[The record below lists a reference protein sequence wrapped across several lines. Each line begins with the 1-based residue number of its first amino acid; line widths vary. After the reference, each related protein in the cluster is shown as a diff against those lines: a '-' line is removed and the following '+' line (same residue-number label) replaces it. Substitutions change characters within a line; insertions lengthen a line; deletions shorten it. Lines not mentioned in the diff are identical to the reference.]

1 MNSPAAPALPSRSKY
16 ALGVMFALT
25 ALNVLDR
32 QVLATLIE
40 PIKRD
45 LQVSDT
51 AMGLL
56 SGTAF
61 TLFHVASVLPVSRWA
76 DRGNRRNIIVL
87 GLFAWS
93 ALTAATGLARSYA
106 HIFIA
111 RMGVGIGETVGS
123 GPVQSLLS
131 DSFPPERR
139 AAAFSI
145 LGSGGVIGSMLG
157 FAMGGWLAQEFG
169 WRMTFVLF
177 GIPGVLLSALIWF
190 TVREP
195 TRGAFDGL
203 EETQDESIGACIRY
217 LVALPSFRHVALA
230 GSLNA
235 AGNYSLLTWAQ
246 PFLMRTYDL
255 PIAEA
260 GFTLAIAL
268 SCSTTV
274 GLWTSGFLG
283 DRLGRRDKRWYCF
296 VPAIASLLAVPMAI
310 GFLLA
315 PSLPVA
321 IGFLVPAAFLNTM
334 WLGNGSAV
342 VQSLAKPRMR
352 AVATALN
359 VLANS
364 GVGYGLGPVVV
375 GALSD
380 RLAPTYGVESLRY
393 ALLLAMLPHAWAAL
407 HSFLASRSYR
417 RDLLAKENS

>member
-1 MNSPAAPALPSRSKY
+1 
-16 ALGVMFALT
+16 MFALT

-177 GIPGVLLSALIWF
+177 GIPGVLRSALIWF

-274 GLWTSGFLG
+274 GLWTSG
-283 DRLGRRDKRWYCF
+283 
-296 VPAIASLLAVPMAI
+296 
-310 GFLLA
+310 
-315 PSLPVA
+315 
-321 IGFLVPAAFLNTM
+321 AAA
-334 WLGNGSAV
+334 GGSATGATTTK
-342 VQSLAKPRMR
+342 LAIR
-352 AVATALN
+352 AE
-359 VLANS
+359 NS
-364 GVGYGLGPVVV
+364 MV
-375 GALSD
+375 
-380 RLAPTYGVESLRY
+380 
-393 ALLLAMLPHAWAAL
+393 
-407 HSFLASRSYR
+407 RSY
-417 RDLLAKENS
+417 DISG